1 MLIIVANKHT
11 TMVLEGTYITRTSVM
26 YVRERKCLEYVSKTW
41 FWKMQVVR
49 SKDFETLLLMDPSTK
64 VIEVPEMTGDQLRV
78 FVSFFYTGEISANDL
93 LHHTTAFLLA
103 ADKYKVPYLGAVCED
118 ALIANL
124 SRQNAITTFDIVKNH
139 CSDATKEAVLKKA
152 MKMGELSQYEE
163 YKLYTTKN
171 PALLLEL
178 YEQLSEPIES
188 TPTKKHRV
196 APGKYPW
203 VKCACSYQI
212 LNCWP
217 MHASRYSM
225 KDPRPSREWASLQ
238 CQYFILKIRSFW
250 GFAIGWAWWCNQAS
264 STRYCA

>member
-49 SKDFETLLLMDPSTK
+49 SKDFETSLLMDPSTK

-196 APGKYPW
+196 APGKYPCM
-203 VKCACSYQI
+203 KCACSYQI

-225 KDPRPSREWASLQ
+225 KDPRPSRE
-238 CQYFILKIRSFW
+238 
-250 GFAIGWAWWCNQAS
+250 
-264 STRYCA
+264 